1 MRNLNF
7 KTKEEY
13 LAYRVQWKA
22 DYQELTQD
30 IRNLKWLRATRCQAH
45 SFTQKQLREQKI
57 YESYNAYCGKLWDGV
72 KTYLEG
78 VPYYGIL
85 IKKYFGDKPYWIEGR
100 LQDKRIE
107 ATCMLSELKQ
117 AKIESN
123 EMRQKLLVVA

>member
-30 IRNLKWLRATRCQAH
+30 IRNLKWLRATRCRAY
-45 SFTQKQLREQKI
+45 SKVIKDLRRPDGE
-57 YESYNAYCGKLWDGV
+57 YYRKLVAGV
-72 KTYLEG
+72 KKYLNDI
-78 VPYYGIL
+78 PQYGKL

-107 ATCMLSELKQ
+107 ATCMLGELKQ